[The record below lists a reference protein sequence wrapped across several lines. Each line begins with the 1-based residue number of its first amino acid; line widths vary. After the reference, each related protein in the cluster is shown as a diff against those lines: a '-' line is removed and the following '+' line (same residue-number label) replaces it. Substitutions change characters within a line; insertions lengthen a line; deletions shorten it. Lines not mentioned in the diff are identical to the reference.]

1 MGNVLRPQHI
11 VVAQKMKGH
20 DDDDDDDGDGD
31 DDDGDHG
38 NDLSF

>member
-20 DDDDDDDGDGD
+20 DDDDDDGDGD